1 MSDNDRILVAYDDS
15 DGAKAAIQ
23 AAGRL
28 FPGRRAEVVNVWQS
42 FAASAAAGAVAVP
55 TEVLGKAA
63 IELDRHAEAQAEW
76 VAEEG
81 ANAARA
87 GGLEATP
94 RAIQGG
100 GNVWATL
107 VRVAEDEQPQA
118 IVLGSRGRS
127 GIKSMLLGSVSSG
140 VTHHAPVPVL
150 VVPPPDADE
159 TADQAA

>member
-1 MSDNDRILVAYDDS
+1 MSDNDQILIAYDDS
-15 DGAKAAIQ
+15 DGAKAAIEV
-23 AAGRL
+23 AARL
-28 FPGRRAEVVNVWQS
+28 FPGRRAEVVNVWES
-42 FAASAAAGAVAVP
+42 VTAAADAGAVALP
-55 TEVLGKAA
+55 TEVIGKAS

-81 ANAARA
+81 VNAARA

-94 RAIQGG
+94 RAIQGA

-107 VRVAEDEQPQA
+107 VHLAEDEQPQA

-150 VVPPPDADE
+150 VVPPPFADE
-159 TADQAA
+159 TAGDE

>member
-1 MSDNDRILVAYDDS
+1 MCIRDSNMSDNDQILIAYDDS

-28 FPGRRAEVVNVWQS
+28 FPGRRAEVVNVWES
-42 FAASAAAGAVAVP
+42 FAASAAAGAVALP
-55 TEVLGKAA
+55 TEVIGKAS
-63 IELDRHAEAQAEW
+63 IELDRHAEEHAEW

-87 GGLEATP
+87 GGLEANP

-150 VVPPPDADE
+150 VPSLIHI
-159 TADQAA
+159 